1 MKKLLTLALL
11 SSLFLFAG
19 CSNGGSGSKKVG
31 EKISYQD
38 ATDLIDEAESILAK
52 QEYRSRYIHKA
63 NLKNKVDFEL
73 EAKLSFDIDQTS
85 EYVCD
90 IDKTNDK
97 MLLTRK
103 MTTYGNSKGSGTDWV
118 KDPEADATRS
128 FRARFNANSAD
139 EFCKKI
145 NEKFERI
152 SNNYYDYSSSD
163 DTTTIY
169 SYGKHGINY
178 STTVETESSNYIK
191 MYGHND
197 YNSLHNR
204 IYNLIEIGF
213 DEEWLVAY
221 KNKDTL
227 TIKLI
232 DDFVYGEVDKDT
244 LQVKNW
250 NHSSFRGFIGSQFNF
265 DRTAPVYNPNNLK
278 FAITITLNKDG
289 SYKSFNSSLTFDSK
303 IINYLSYPNTTASN
317 GAILKTFKKSYAD
330 IKMNFTQTETFAYS
344 GVKVTKPSWTNN
356 TND

>member
-52 QEYRSRYIHKA
+52 KEYSSRYIHKA
-63 NLKNKVDFEL
+63 NLKDKVDFEL

-85 EYVCD
+85 EFVCD

-118 KDPEADATRS
+118 KDPEADVARS
-128 FRARFNANSAD
+128 FRARFNASSAD
-139 EFCKKI
+139 EFCKKM
-145 NEKFERI
+145 NEKSERMGN
-152 SNNYYDYSSSD
+152 STKYYDYSSSD

-169 SYGKHGINY
+169 SYGKIGVDY
-178 STTVETESSNYIK
+178 GTTVKTESSNYIK

-197 YNSLHNR
+197 YNTMHNR

-244 LQVKNW
+244 LQVTNW
-250 NHSSFRGFIGSQFNF
+250 NYSSFREFISSQFNF
-265 DRTAPVYNPNNLK
+265 DRSAAMYNPNNLK

-317 GAILKTFKKSYAD
+317 GAILRTFKESYAD

-344 GVKVTKPSWTNN
+344 GVKVVKPDWAKSE
-356 TND
+356 